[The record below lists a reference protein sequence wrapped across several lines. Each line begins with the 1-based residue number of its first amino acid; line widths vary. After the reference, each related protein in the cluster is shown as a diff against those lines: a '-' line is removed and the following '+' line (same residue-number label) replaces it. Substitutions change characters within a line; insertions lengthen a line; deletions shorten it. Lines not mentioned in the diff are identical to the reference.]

1 MATSRSSCARLG
13 DFVEL
18 AKPRIT
24 ALVLFTGA
32 IGVWLAPG
40 ALGPLSTALF
50 LAATALLVGS
60 ANTLNCW
67 VERDTDARMLRTRS
81 RPLPAGRLTPRA
93 ALLAGLA
100 EAAVAGALL
109 AASTN
114 LLTVLLG
121 ALALVVYVAI
131 YTPLKRHTWW
141 AVIVGAV
148 PGAIPPL
155 MGWTAVT
162 GSLDPPGWFLFGVLF
177 YWQLPHFIA
186 ISLYLKE
193 DYGRG
198 GLRVL
203 PLARGDAT
211 ARRHLL
217 AYTVLLVVHSL
228 AALPLGLAGW
238 AYLLAA
244 ALLGLGFV
252 GVAAA
257 GLRRD
262 AGIPSARRAFA
273 YSLVYLPALIAALLL
288 DSR

>member
-1 MATSRSSCARLG
+1 MASPRSSRALLG
-13 DFVEL
+13 DFADL

-32 IGVWLAPG
+32 IGVWMAPG
-40 ALGPLSTALF
+40 TLGPLRAALF
-50 LAATALLVGS
+50 LAATALLVAS

-100 EAAVAGALL
+100 EAGVAALL
-109 AASTN
+109 LALSSNVTT
-114 LLTVLLG
+114 LLLG
-121 ALALVVYVAI
+121 ALALVVYVAV
-131 YTPLKRHTWW
+131 YTPLKRHAWW

-155 MGWTAVT
+155 MGWCAVT
-162 GSLDPPGWFLFGVLF
+162 GALDLPGWFLFGVLF

-203 PLARGDAT
+203 PLACGDAA

-217 AYTVLLVVHSL
+217 AYTVLLVLHSL
-228 AALPLGLAGW
+228 AALPLGLAGP
-238 AYLLAA
+238 AYLLVAA
-244 ALLGLGFV
+244 VLGLGFV
-252 GVAAA
+252 GLAAV
-257 GLRRD
+257 GLRRG
-262 AGIPSARRAFA
+262 AGVPWARRAFA
-273 YSLVYLPALIAALLL
+273 YSLVYLPALIVALVL
-288 DSR
+288 DAR